1 MFFRLG
7 RLLGPVYSVYQK
19 RLVRKLRKGPLPHH
33 LAVIMDGNR
42 RFAEQLGLAPF
53 EGHLRGRG
61 KLEEMMEW
69 CQELGIRVLT
79 VYAFSTENLN
89 RAPEEL
95 ETLMDLFADA
105 FRQVG
110 DDPRI
115 HGNRVRVCA
124 LGHRELLPE
133 RVRDAIAYA
142 EERTVQYDDY
152 RYNIAVAYGGRQ
164 EIIQAVQQLARKVQ
178 TGELAPDDIDTEMI
192 SRHLYTGDLPDP
204 RREGLEVK
212 PITGGLL
219 VQGRDSATISRD
231 DLKVVT
237 KREPTEQELKD
248 CLFAW
253 AVARHVKSNAIVYA
267 KDGATAGIG
276 AGQMN
281 RRDSSRIAAL
291 KAAEAAEKY
300 GWAESRTVG
309 SAVASDAFFPFADGL
324 LAAAEA
330 GATAIIQPG
339 GSMRDQE
346 VIDAANE
353 AGLAMVFTGMRHF
366 RH

>member
-1 MFFRLG
+1 MLFRLG
-7 RLLGPVYSVYQK
+7 RLLGPVYTLYQK
-19 RLVRKLRKGPLPHH
+19 RLVRQLRQGPLPHH

-79 VYAFSTENLN
+79 VYAFSTENLD

-110 DDPRI
+110 NDPRI

-133 RVRDAIAYA
+133 RVRAAIAYA
-142 EERTVQYDDY
+142 EERTAQYDDY

-164 EIIQAVQQLARKVQ
+164 EIIQAVRQLARKVQ
-178 TGELAPDDIDTEMI
+178 AGELAPDDIDTGMV

-204 RREGLEVK
+204 DLILRTSGEERVSNF
-212 PITGGLL
+212 LL
-219 VQGRDSATISRD
+219 WQLAYS
-231 DLKVVT
+231 
-237 KREPTEQELKD
+237 E
-248 CLFAW
+248 F
-253 AVARHVKSNAIVYA
+253 Y
-267 KDGATAGIG
+267 
-276 AGQMN
+276 
-281 RRDSSRIAAL
+281 
-291 KAAEAAEKY
+291 
-300 GWAESRTVG
+300 
-309 SAVASDAFFPFADGL
+309 FADVYWPAL
-324 LAAAEA
+324 RKVDFLR
-330 GATAIIQPG
+330 AIRAYQQRQRRRG
-339 GSMRDQE
+339 R
-346 VIDAANE
+346 
-353 AGLAMVFTGMRHF
+353 
-366 RH
+366 